1 MGYSIAL
8 LCAQKGF
15 EVMNIDIS
23 NCQLIKAKKKISN
36 ILDKL
41 FEKNKLSAVEVENIK
56 NRIGYSTNLQEIR
69 DSQIVIEAV
78 SEDKAVKTDIIKKL
92 EDISSENT
100 IVLSNTSGIS
110 ITRISEGMDRPQNIM
125 GAHFFNPPTVL
136 KIVEL
141 VKGKMTS
148 RETYET
154 TKRFMEDLDRDIVDA
169 PESYGFIVNRLLIP
183 MINEAAFLLMEG
195 TDASDIDLAMRSGAN
210 HPMGPLELGDFI
222 GLDIVLS
229 IIKGLYSAYP
239 DRMSLPCPLLE
250 GLVSQ
255 GKLGKK
261 SGQGFYKYNEKGQKI

>member
-136 KIVEL
+136 KLVEL
-141 VKGKMTS
+141 VKGKLTS
-148 RETYET
+148 RETYEI

-239 DRMSLPCPLLE
+239 DRMNLPCPLLE